1 MADFFSKL
9 VDGLK
14 KTRQSIADSLDS
26 VFGDYSEVG
35 DDFYDEI
42 EETLIMSDMGIE
54 TTSRVMERMKQGI
67 LENHIKNPARCRE
80 YLIKSI
86 AEEMRPDPHA
96 YDFLDEKSVV
106 LVIGVNGVGK
116 TTTIGK
122 LAWNMKNEGKKVL
135 MCAADTFRAAAAE
148 QLETWAERTG
158 VDIVSQG
165 EGADP
170 AAVVYDGVASFKSKG
185 YDIMLCDTAGRLHN
199 KKNLMDELAKID
211 RILDRELP
219 DVHTEVL
226 RVLDASTG
234 QNAVAQ
240 AEEFSRAAKV
250 SGIILTKLDGTAK
263 GGIAV
268 AISSGLNIPVKYV
281 GVGEKKEDLLR
292 FSAEDFVKALF

>member
-219 DVHTEVL
+219 DVHKEVL
-226 RVLDASTG
+226 LVLDASTG